1 MRAYRTKLYRS
12 KYTSLTQYFS
22 KDELN
27 ETLRPKV
34 LFDPQLRRIGPRIY
48 KYKSG
53 AKYRGTWLGGF
64 RDGKG
69 EIFWKDGASYSGDW
83 SLGHAHG

>member
-1 MRAYRTKLYRS
+1 MG
-12 KYTSLTQYFS
+12 
-22 KDELN
+22 
-27 ETLRPKV
+27 
-34 LFDPQLRRIGPRIY
+34 RIGPRMY

-69 EIFWKDGASYSGDW
+69 EIFWKDGTSYQGEW
-83 SLGHAHG
+83 VLGHAHG